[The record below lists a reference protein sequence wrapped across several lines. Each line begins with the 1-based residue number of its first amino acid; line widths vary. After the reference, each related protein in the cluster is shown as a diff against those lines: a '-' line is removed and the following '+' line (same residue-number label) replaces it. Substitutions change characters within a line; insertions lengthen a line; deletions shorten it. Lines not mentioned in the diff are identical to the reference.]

1 MVSFDMKNILAR
13 GGVEFLAV
21 FLGIALSLWV
31 DDYRENVK
39 IKKDVHNSLNAIA
52 LELAENK
59 ETLLHTIKSIKFN
72 DTFTDRLLDMKN
84 FDNQNI
90 VTKDSIWHANIIPLG
105 NKLYVN
111 AYKNMVSS
119 GLLYQIYDRKLLNQ
133 IQTVYEYDIKN
144 FEWWVDYETKF
155 VEHIDKYIFKNLAL
169 SKKAYDWELDWNNS
183 KTINGL
189 KTAEFQN
196 LMIGNRST
204 RDALKYYSQKL
215 NKSMEN
221 ILTGIESYNKL
232 R

>member
-59 ETLLHTIKSIKFN
+59 ETLLHTMKSIKFN

>member
-1 MVSFDMKNILAR
+1 MVSFDMKNIFAR

-183 KTINGL
+183 KTINGI

-221 ILTGIESYNKL
+221 ILTGIESYNKF

>member
-1 MVSFDMKNILAR
+1 MKNILAR

-84 FDNQNI
+84 FDNQNV
-90 VTKDSIWHANIIPLG
+90 VTKDSIWQANIIPLG

-215 NKSMEN
+215 SKSMEN

>member
-1 MVSFDMKNILAR
+1 MKNILAR
-13 GGVEFLAV
+13 GGVEFVAV

-31 DDYRENVK
+31 DDYRENVN

-59 ETLLHTIKSIKFN
+59 ETLSFTINAIKFN
-72 DTFTDRLLDMKN
+72 DTFSDRLLDTKN

-90 VTKDSIWHANIIPLG
+90 ATKDSIWLANIIPLG

-111 AYKNMVSS
+111 AYKNMASS
-119 GLLYQIYDRKLLNQ
+119 GLLYKIYDRKLLYD
-133 IQTVYEYDIKN
+133 IQTVYENDITN

-169 SKKAYDWELDWNNS
+169 SKKAYNWELDWNNVN
-183 KTINGL
+183 TVNGL
-189 KTAEFQN
+189 KTTEFQN
-196 LMIGNRST
+196 LMIGNRSN
-204 RDALKYYSQKL
+204 RDILKYYADRL
-215 NKSMEN
+215 IISMEN
-221 ILTGIESYNKL
+221 ILKGIEDYNKS

>member
-1 MVSFDMKNILAR
+1 MVSFDTKNILAR

>member
-1 MVSFDMKNILAR
+1 MKNILAR

-59 ETLLHTIKSIKFN
+59 ETLLHTMKSIKFN

>member
-1 MVSFDMKNILAR
+1 MKNILAR

-183 KTINGL
+183 KTINGI